1 MESMTE
7 EMQIYEDIV
16 NQEALMLHER
26 YTSQMDLLEG
36 SVLGKIRPIN
46 SYDVYNLG
54 KQLHIFERYVKWC
67 EANGNLN
74 QLGTLPNVG
83 LDVIAVAYGTSIVPV
98 IASVQPIQE
107 RHGIVWFKNVRFG
120 DTKGGHTADDT
131 FVDPKS
137 GQTTPRNYA
146 GNKVTEVLEAS
157 TASGNTAYSGTL
169 GTIPVQ
175 KESIRI
181 TTSVAGITTNAAVRD
196 VSRSSSS
203 NLGDLLGVGLSGT
216 INYDTGAWTL
226 DFESDPG
233 AGETITAVYQQ
244 NYETAT
250 NLPLITQFWDSSPVK
265 AEVWALRGTF
275 GLLQDFEM
283 QNRLGVV
290 AEDELAR
297 DLVAALNA
305 EIGGALIT
313 LIGVN
318 SQGSAVDFDKTPTSG
333 VGLNEHY
340 QSFKIKLRQAEANL
354 VKNAGRGAVNTIIA
368 DVDSCVVLASMVGFQ
383 QLTDGDTI
391 GAHIFGTLDGKTIVR
406 VNDTAILAANTIR
419 LIHKG
424 ASPFEGPAVWS
435 PYMPLVVTSTL
446 QNLDNPLQN
455 QRAAAVFGAIDV
467 LVPNFITSMTISSS

>member
-1 MESMTE
+1 MEQMTE
-7 EMQIYEDIV
+7 EMSMFENMVD
-16 NQEALMLHER
+16 NEAPRLHER
-26 YTSQMDLLEG
+26 YIKQMDILEKTI
-36 SVLGKIRPIN
+36 LGKIRPIN
-46 SYDVYNLG
+46 SYDVWNLG
-54 KQLHIFERYVKWC
+54 KQLHIFEKYVKWC
-67 EANGNLN
+67 EANGSIN

-120 DTKGGHTADDT
+120 DTKGGHTAADT

-146 GNKVTEVLEAS
+146 GNKVTEILEAS
-157 TASGNTAYSGTL
+157 TTGATTDYSGTL
-169 GTIPVQ
+169 GTLPVQ
-175 KESIRI
+175 QESITI
-181 TTSVAGITTNAAVRD
+181 VTSFSGVTVVTRD
-196 VSRSSSS
+196 APQSSSS
-203 NLGDLLGVGLSGT
+203 VLGDLLGVGLSGT
-216 INYDTGAWTL
+216 INYETGAWTL
-226 DFESDPG
+226 NFEDDPG
-233 AGETITAVYQQ
+233 GGETITATYQQ

-283 QNRLGVV
+283 QNRFGTV

-297 DLVAALNA
+297 DLVAAINA
-305 EIGGALIT
+305 EIGGALIS
-313 LIGVN
+313 LIGTN
-318 SQGSAVDFDKTPTSG
+318 TQGTAVDFDKTPTSG

-368 DVDSCVVLASMVGFQ
+368 DVDSCAVLASLVGFQ

-391 GAHIFGTLDGKTIVR
+391 GAHIYGTLDGKTIVR
-406 VNDTAILAANTIR
+406 VNDTSILAANTIR

-424 ASPFEGPAVWS
+424 NSPFEGPAVWS

-455 QRAAAVFGAIDV
+455 QRAAAVFGAVDV

>member
-1 MESMTE
+1 MEGMTE
-7 EMQIYEDIV
+7 EMAIFEDIV
-16 NQEALMLHER
+16 QNEAPRLHEK
-26 YTSQMDLLEG
+26 YTAQMDILDKT
-36 SVLGKIRPIN
+36 VLSKVRPIT

-54 KQLHIFERYVKWC
+54 KQLQIFERYVKWC
-67 EANGNLN
+67 EANGSIN

-83 LDVIAVAYGTSIVPV
+83 LDVIAVAYGTSVVPV

-131 FVDPKS
+131 FVNPKS
-137 GQTTPRNYA
+137 GQVTPRNYA
-146 GNKVTEVLEAS
+146 GNKVTEVIVAS
-157 TASGNTAYSGTL
+157 TTNSTTDYTGTL
-169 GTIPVQ
+169 GTVPVQ
-175 KESIRI
+175 KESINI
-181 TTSVAGITTNAAVRD
+181 VTSFSGVTVAVRD
-196 VSRSSSS
+196 DGEG
-203 NLGDLLGVGLSGT
+203 NLLGVGLSGT
-216 INYDTGAWTL
+216 INYVTGAWTL
-226 DFESDPG
+226 NFEDNPG
-233 AGETITAVYQQ
+233 GGETITATYQQ

-275 GLLQDFEM
+275 GMLQDFEM
-283 QNRLGVV
+283 QNRFGTV

-297 DLVAALNA
+297 DLVAAINA
-305 EIGGALIT
+305 EIGGALIQ
-313 LIGVN
+313 LIGTN
-318 SQGSAVDFDKTPTSG
+318 TQGTAVDFDKTPSSG

-340 QSFKIKLRQAEANL
+340 QSFKIKLRQAEATL

-368 DVDSCVVLASMVGFQ
+368 DVDSCAVLASLVGFQ

-406 VNDTAILAANTIR
+406 VNDTNILSANTIR

-424 ASPFEGPAVWS
+424 ASPFEGPAVWA
-435 PYMPLVVTSTL
+435 PYMPLVVTNTL

-455 QRAAAVFGAIDV
+455 QRAAAVFGAVDV